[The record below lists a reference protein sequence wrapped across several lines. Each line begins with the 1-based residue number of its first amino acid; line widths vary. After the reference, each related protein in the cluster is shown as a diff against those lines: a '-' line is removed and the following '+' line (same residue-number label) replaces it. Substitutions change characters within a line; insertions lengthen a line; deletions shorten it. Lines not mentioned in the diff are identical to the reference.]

1 MNNIFNLLTNAKAAI
16 EEVEML
22 LPNFEINGTFVKYVD
37 SCLDCIHWNLKDDL
51 CDKYKTKPPATVIVR
66 PEGKCIEFDIDIPF

>member
-1 MNNIFNLLTNAKAAI
+1 MNNILNLLTNAKAAI

-22 LPNFEINGTFVKYVD
+22 LPNFEMNRTN

-51 CDKYKTKPPATVIVR
+51 CDKYKIKPPATVIVR
-66 PEGKCIEFDIDIPF
+66 PEGKCDGFDIDIPF